1 MGSGDQFIMATI
13 TFKTALIN
21 AAAVGDRSAV
31 AAVSGKKIAVH
42 GYVIMTD
49 ATGGTF
55 RWESVAGGTAL
66 SGVFILP
73 AGKELVLPFSE
84 VPWFKTASGV
94 ALSMEVGAGD
104 IDGHLIYSE
113 VS

>member
-1 MGSGDQFIMATI
+1 MATI
-13 TFKTALIN
+13 TFKAALIN
-21 AAAVGDRSAV
+21 AAAAADREAV

-42 GYVIMTD
+42 GYVVMTD

-55 RWESVAGGTAL
+55 RWESAAGGTAL

-73 AGKELVLPFSE
+73 AGGKLILPFSE
-84 VPWFKTASGV
+84 VAWFTTAAGA
-94 ALSMEVGAGD
+94 ALSMEVGAGA